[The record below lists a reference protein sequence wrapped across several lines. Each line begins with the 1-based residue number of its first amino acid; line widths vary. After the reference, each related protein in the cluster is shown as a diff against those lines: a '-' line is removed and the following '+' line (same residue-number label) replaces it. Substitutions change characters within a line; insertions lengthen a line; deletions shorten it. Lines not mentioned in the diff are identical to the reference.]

1 MSILEVD
8 LTPEMDHQLRQAA
21 SRRGVVAAEYARTAL
36 AKVLQEEPADPTL
49 HSIME
54 FEGIGREALQGI
66 DVDAFLREMC
76 NDND

>member
-8 LTPEMDHQLRQAA
+8 LTPEMDQQLRQAA
-21 SRRGVVAAEYARTAL
+21 SRRGVAAPEYARTAL

-54 FEGIGREALQGI
+54 FEGVGREALQGI